1 MDYVLVPN
9 YPNCETAAR
18 IFVGQFNRVLKLTTL
33 RFDSITRSLPQRER
47 ATNTAIC
54 SGGRVN
60 ILIWLEMPGTS
71 IEQVERFYAKH
82 RPLSGEMAW
91 NCKNDRIFYRDSTN
105 YFGVSALLLS
115 NFGYLPVRIA

>member
-1 MDYVLVPN
+1 MSVRR
-9 YPNCETAAR
+9 TQRFAAAAGS
-18 IFVGQFNRVLKLTTL
+18 IF
-33 RFDSITRSLPQRER
+33 
-47 ATNTAIC
+47 
-54 SGGRVN
+54 
-60 ILIWLEMPGTS
+60 LIWLEMPGTS